1 MFRLAARRWRST
13 GTWASADKPKR
24 WPNDTKVI
32 AAGRAR
38 TASKPV
44 SASVNGWTTTLG
56 CSSWATRQAAPPMG
70 GLKEPTGAGSMK
82 TTITVSPKNNSSIR
96 RSDLSTADVDEG
108 VSNTGLVV
116 PGSETDRR
124 LYNVG
129 TGTHG
134 SEPSSAGAVSAIH
147 HGRAPCRTARYGPRQ
162 RASARRADRPQRAGS
177 DSVSRTPS
185 PVNFADLQERVPLAS
200 ELTKSDWDT
209 ARQCLNRRI
218 QAWRALEV

>member
-1 MFRLAARRWRST
+1 M
-13 GTWASADKPKR
+13 
-24 WPNDTKVI
+24 N
-32 AAGRAR
+32 
-38 TASKPV
+38 
-44 SASVNGWTTTLG
+44 
-56 CSSWATRQAAPPMG
+56 
-70 GLKEPTGAGSMK
+70 

-96 RSDLSTADVDEG
+96 RSDLSTAGVDEG

-134 SEPSSAGAVSAIH
+134 PEPSSAGAASASH
-147 HGRAPCRTARYGPRQ
+147 HGRATARDGPRQ
-162 RASARRADRPQRAGS
+162 RVGARRADRLQRAGS

-185 PVNFADLQERVPLAS
+185 LVNFADLQERVPLAS
-200 ELTKSDWDT
+200 ELTRSDWDT
-209 ARQCLNRRI
+209 ARECLNRRI